1 MRLLIL
7 FLISITASASY
18 LPKSKIG
25 QVTDGIIV
33 HSLRSACESAYSEP
47 CISVHGI
54 ENMEYSVVVP
64 LEYDEVSIESCS
76 GMLDCDTKLQS
87 LTCTEGYLA
96 TKEESRVLCLK
107 NIPEYI
113 GIDSTKKA
121 AYDSDQT
128 FKAIEAIAAIKIA
141 CAVKV
146 KAHVG
151 ALNLF
156 NGKTSTEI
164 QAIMTTYVDVI
175 KLLDAGALDTALALI
190 TSLPTTVEIDQAYKD
205 SVIAKINSCNVS
217 I

>member
-7 FLISITASASY
+7 FFISITASASY

-25 QVTDGIIV
+25 KGTDGVTV
-33 HSLRSACESAYSEP
+33 HSSKNACESAYSEL

-64 LEYDEVSIESCS
+64 LEYDELSIESCS
-76 GMLDCDTKLQS
+76 GMLDCDTKLQA
-87 LTCTEGYLA
+87 LICTEGYLA

-107 NIPEYI
+107 NIPEHI
-113 GIDSTKKA
+113 GIDSTKKS

-128 FKAIEAIAAIKIA
+128 FKAIETVATMKLA

-156 NGKTSTEI
+156 QGKTQVEI

-175 KLLDAGALDTALALI
+175 KLLDGGALDTALALI